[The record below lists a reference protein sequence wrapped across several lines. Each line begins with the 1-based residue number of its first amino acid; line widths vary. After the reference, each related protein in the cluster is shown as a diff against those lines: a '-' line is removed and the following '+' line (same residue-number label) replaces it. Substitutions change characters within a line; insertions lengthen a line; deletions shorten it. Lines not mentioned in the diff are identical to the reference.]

1 LISRR
6 NSLAFRRGERVK
18 CVINGKKKRRGE
30 CVKRHGPCFVF
41 IIFFLIWLSLPAAA
55 GDDPRPFVEG
65 LLVAEGLDPV
75 KVRSIM
81 QDNRVSVS
89 PDIVLK
95 NLFFSK
101 PRGSGQKPDVMDID
115 PRQIERGRDF
125 MKENAAVLSAVE
137 QRFGAS
143 PRIITAILII
153 ESRLGTYPMPYNV
166 VNAYANLAFV
176 LDPAYWKEIQNRY
189 ADAYPQIRDDAT
201 SARAKRKAKWA
212 VRELYHLSR
221 IADHLEIDPL
231 SISGS
236 FAGAMGPAQFI
247 PSSFWIFGMDG
258 DGDGLADPSNM
269 TDAKFSMGHYLR
281 KFGWKEE
288 TSVEQ
293 KRRAIW
299 HYNRSRVYVNT
310 VMMLYEQLGH

>member
-1 LISRR
+1 MKE
-6 NSLAFRRGERVK
+6 FRGGSV
-18 CVINGKKKRRGE
+18 KRRF
-30 CVKRHGPCFVF
+30 PCLAF
-41 IIFFLIWLSLPAAA
+41 IIFFLVCPPLPAMA
-55 GDDPRPFVEG
+55 GEDPRSFVEG
-65 LLVAEGLDPV
+65 LLVAEGLEPTRASSLLQDT
-75 KVRSIM
+75 RISIC
-81 QDNRVSVS
+81 

-95 NLFFSK
+95 NLFFSEPK
-101 PRGSGQKPDVMDID
+101 GSVQKPDVMDID

>member
-1 LISRR
+1 M
-6 NSLAFRRGERVK
+6 
-18 CVINGKKKRRGE
+18 KRRF
-30 CVKRHGPCFVF
+30 PCLAF
-41 IIFFLIWLSLPAAA
+41 IIFFLVCPPLPAMA
-55 GDDPRPFVEG
+55 GENPRSFVEG
-65 LLVAEGLDPV
+65 LLVAEGLEPTRASSLLQDT
-75 KVRSIM
+75 RISIC
-81 QDNRVSVS
+81 

-95 NLFFSK
+95 NLFFSEPK
-101 PRGSGQKPDVMDID
+101 GSVQKPDVMDID

>member
-1 LISRR
+1 M
-6 NSLAFRRGERVK
+6 
-18 CVINGKKKRRGE
+18 KRRF
-30 CVKRHGPCFVF
+30 PCLAF
-41 IIFFLIWLSLPAAA
+41 IIFFLVCPPLPAMA
-55 GDDPRPFVEG
+55 GEDPRSFVEG
-65 LLVAEGLDPV
+65 LLVAEGLEPTRASSLLQDT
-75 KVRSIM
+75 RISIC
-81 QDNRVSVS
+81 

-95 NLFFSK
+95 NLFFSEPK
-101 PRGSGQKPDVMDID
+101 GSVQKPDVMDID

>member
-1 LISRR
+1 
-6 NSLAFRRGERVK
+6 
-18 CVINGKKKRRGE
+18 
-30 CVKRHGPCFVF
+30 
-41 IIFFLIWLSLPAAA
+41 
-55 GDDPRPFVEG
+55 
-65 LLVAEGLDPV
+65 
-75 KVRSIM
+75 
-81 QDNRVSVS
+81 
-89 PDIVLK
+89 
-95 NLFFSK
+95 
-101 PRGSGQKPDVMDID
+101 
-115 PRQIERGRDF
+115 
-125 MKENAAVLSAVE
+125 MKENEAVLSAVE
-137 QRFGAS
+137 QRFGVS

>member
-1 LISRR
+1 M
-6 NSLAFRRGERVK
+6 AGE
-18 CVINGKKKRRGE
+18 N
-30 CVKRHGPCFVF
+30 
-41 IIFFLIWLSLPAAA
+41 
-55 GDDPRPFVEG
+55 PRSFVEG
-65 LLVAEGLDPV
+65 LLVAEGLEPTRASSLLQDT
-75 KVRSIM
+75 RISIC
-81 QDNRVSVS
+81 

-95 NLFFSK
+95 NLFFSEPK
-101 PRGSGQKPDVMDID
+101 GSVQKPDVMDID

>member
-1 LISRR
+1 
-6 NSLAFRRGERVK
+6 V
-18 CVINGKKKRRGE
+18 KRRF
-30 CVKRHGPCFVF
+30 PCLAF
-41 IIFFLIWLSLPAAA
+41 IIFFLVCPPLPAMA
-55 GDDPRPFVEG
+55 GEDPRSFVEG
-65 LLVAEGLDPV
+65 LLVAEGLEPTRASSLLQDT
-75 KVRSIM
+75 RISIC
-81 QDNRVSVS
+81 

-95 NLFFSK
+95 NLFFSEPK
-101 PRGSGQKPDVMDID
+101 GSVQKPDVMDID

>member
-1 LISRR
+1 M
-6 NSLAFRRGERVK
+6 AGE
-18 CVINGKKKRRGE
+18 
-30 CVKRHGPCFVF
+30 
-41 IIFFLIWLSLPAAA
+41 
-55 GDDPRPFVEG
+55 DPRSFVEG

-81 QDNRVSVS
+81 QDNRISVS

-95 NLFFSK
+95 NLFFSEPK
-101 PRGSGQKPDVMDID
+101 GSVQKPDVMDID

-299 HYNRSRVYVNT
+299 HYNHSRVYVNT
-310 VMMLYEQLGH
+310 VMMLYEELGR